1 MHIKGIGASKG
12 IAIAKAFKINEL
24 PLETLNNS
32 KGVEFETNLFDKAVK
47 QIAEDI
53 QHTIEVATTK
63 EQKEIFGAHLL
74 LAQDPVAAQDIKNAI
89 KDDNKSAIYATNE
102 YFSNMA
108 AVFDSMDDSYMKER
122 AADIRDILR
131 KFLYF
136 FHGIEEPNLSAINKE
151 VIIVAKDLSPSQ
163 TVQLDKKFVKGF
175 VTNIGGTT
183 SHTAIMARSMN
194 IPSIV
199 GTNNVLENV
208 NNDDLIALNGSN
220 GTLIINPTENELKEF
235 QKLLDEYN
243 AYLSEI
249 KSLIGKPS
257 VSSDNH
263 KVEIAANI
271 GSIKDVKLVLENDAE
286 AIGLFR
292 TEFLYMDNDHW
303 PTEEE
308 QFEAYKAVVE
318 AMKSKKVVIRTLDI
332 GGDKTLQYFKF
343 PEELNPFLGYRA
355 IRLCLDPK
363 HRDIFMAQLR
373 AIIRASEFGKVA
385 IMFPMIT
392 CVNEFIEAKKI
403 YLEAYEQVKLENSRI
418 ANVNEI
424 EVGLMM
430 ETPAASV
437 LSDQFCKYADF
448 VSIGTNDLIQY
459 SMAADR
465 MNESISYLYQPLNPS
480 ILRLVKYVI
489 DGAHKYGK
497 WAGMCGEMAGDSDAV
512 PILLG
517 LGLDEFSVGAGSIL
531 KTRKN
536 INSLSFKEMQS
547 LAEKAIKCESEQ
559 EVKELLRK
567 SITN

>member
-1 MHIKGIGASKG
+1 MHIKRIGASKG
-12 IAIAKAFKINEL
+12 IAIAKAFKIEEL
-24 PLETLNNS
+24 PLEILNNS
-32 KGVEFETNLFDKAVK
+32 KGAEYEIELFNKAVE
-47 QIAEDI
+47 QISADI
-53 QHTIEVATTK
+53 KHTIKMAKTN

-74 LAQDPVAAQDIKNAI
+74 LAQDPAAAEDIKSAI
-89 KDDNKSAIYATNE
+89 KNENKSAIYATNE
-102 YFSNMA
+102 YFNNMA
-108 AVFDSMDDSYMKER
+108 AVFDSMDDAYMKER
-122 AADIRDILR
+122 AADIRDILK

-136 FHGIEEPNLSAINKE
+136 FNGIKEPNLSAIDSE
-151 VIIVAKDLSPSQ
+151 VIIVAKDLSSSQ
-163 TVQLDKKFVKGF
+163 IVQLDKKYVKGF

-194 IPSIV
+194 IPSVV
-199 GTNNVLENV
+199 GTENVLENV

-220 GTLIINPTENELKEF
+220 GTVIINPSDAELKEC

-243 AYLSEI
+243 TYLVEVM
-249 KSLIGKPS
+249 SLIGKPS
-257 VSSDNH
+257 RTKDNH

-271 GSIKDVKLVLENDAE
+271 GGIKDVNSVLENDAE
-286 AIGLFR
+286 AVGLFR

-308 QFEAYKAVVE
+308 QFEAYKAVAE
-318 AMKSKKVVIRTLDI
+318 AMQGKKVIIRTLDI

-343 PEELNPFLGYRA
+343 PEEMNPFLGYRA

-363 HRDIFMAQLR
+363 HKEVFMAQLR

-392 CVNEFIEAKKI
+392 CVDEFIEAKKI
-403 YLEAYEQVKLENSRI
+403 YLEAYEQVKLENNKI
-418 ANVNEI
+418 AREEEI

-430 ETPAASV
+430 ETPAAAV

-459 SMAADR
+459 SMATDR

-489 DGAHKYGK
+489 DAAHKHGK
-497 WAGMCGEMAGDSDAV
+497 WAGMCGEMAGDPEAV
-512 PILLG
+512 PLLLG
-517 LGLDEFSVGAGSIL
+517 LELDEFSVGAGSIL
-531 KTRKN
+531 RTRKI
-536 INSLSFKEMQS
+536 INSLSFKEMQE
-547 LAEKAIKCESEQ
+547 LAEKALKCENEL
-559 EVKELLRK
+559 EVKEVLKAYLK
-567 SITN
+567 

>member
-1 MHIKGIGASKG
+1 MHIKRIGASKG
-12 IAIAKAFKINEL
+12 IAIAKAFKIEEL
-24 PLETLNNS
+24 PLEILNNS
-32 KGVEFETNLFDKAVK
+32 KGAEYEIELFNKAVE
-47 QIAEDI
+47 QISADI
-53 QHTIEVATTK
+53 KHTIKMAKTN

-74 LAQDPVAAQDIKNAI
+74 LAQDPAAAEDIKSAI
-89 KDDNKSAIYATNE
+89 KNENKSAIYATNE
-102 YFSNMA
+102 YFNNMA
-108 AVFDSMDDSYMKER
+108 AVFDSMDDAYMKER
-122 AADIRDILR
+122 AADIRDILK

-136 FHGIEEPNLSAINKE
+136 FNGIKEPNLSAIDSE

-163 TVQLDKKFVKGF
+163 IVQLDKKYVKGF

-194 IPSIV
+194 IPSVV
-199 GTNNVLENV
+199 GTENVLENV

-220 GTLIINPTENELKEF
+220 GTVIINPSDAELKEC

-243 AYLSEI
+243 TYLVEVM
-249 KSLIGKPS
+249 SLIGKPS
-257 VSSDNH
+257 RTKDNH

-271 GSIKDVKLVLENDAE
+271 GGIKDVNSVLENDAE
-286 AIGLFR
+286 AVGLFR

-308 QFEAYKAVVE
+308 QFEAYKAVAE
-318 AMKSKKVVIRTLDI
+318 AMQGKKVIIRTLDI

-343 PEELNPFLGYRA
+343 PEEMNPFLGYRA

-363 HRDIFMAQLR
+363 HKEVFMAQLR
-373 AIIRASEFGKVA
+373 EIIRASEFGKVA

-392 CVNEFIEAKKI
+392 CVDEFIEAKKI
-403 YLEAYEQVKLENSRI
+403 YLEAYEQVKLENNKI
-418 ANVNEI
+418 AREEEI

-430 ETPAASV
+430 ETPAAAV

-459 SMAADR
+459 SMATDR

-489 DGAHKYGK
+489 DAAHKHGK
-497 WAGMCGEMAGDSDAV
+497 WAGMCGEMAGDPEAV
-512 PILLG
+512 PLLLG
-517 LGLDEFSVGAGSIL
+517 LELDEFSVGAGSIL
-531 KTRKN
+531 RTRKI
-536 INSLSFKEMQS
+536 INSLSFKEMQE
-547 LAEKAIKCESEQ
+547 LAEKALKCENEL
-559 EVKELLRK
+559 EVKEVLKAYLK
-567 SITN
+567 

>member
-12 IAIAKAFKINEL
+12 IAIAKAFKIEEL
-24 PLETLNNS
+24 PLEILNNS
-32 KGVEFETNLFDKAVK
+32 KGIEYETELFNKAVE
-47 QIAEDI
+47 QISADI
-53 QHTIEVATTK
+53 KHTIEIAKTS

-74 LAQDPVAAQDIKNAI
+74 LAQDPAAAEDIKNAI
-89 KDDNKSAIYATNE
+89 KNENKSAIYATNE
-102 YFSNMA
+102 YFNNMA
-108 AVFDSMDDSYMKER
+108 AVFDSMDDAYMKER
-122 AADIRDILR
+122 AADIRDILK

-136 FHGIEEPNLSAINKE
+136 FNGIKEPNLSAIDSE
-151 VIIVAKDLSPSQ
+151 VIIVARDLSPSQ
-163 TVQLDKKFVKGF
+163 TVQLDKKYVKGF

-199 GTNNVLENV
+199 GTENVLENV
-208 NNDDLIALNGSN
+208 NNDDLIALNGAN
-220 GTLIINPTENELKEF
+220 GAVIINPSDAELSEY

-243 AYLSEI
+243 TYLIEI

-257 VSSDNH
+257 VTKDNH
-263 KVEIAANI
+263 KVEIASNI
-271 GSIKDVKLVLENDAE
+271 GGIKDVNSVIENDAE
-286 AIGLFR
+286 AVGLFR

-308 QFEAYKAVVE
+308 QFEAYKAVAE
-318 AMKSKKVVIRTLDI
+318 AMQGKKVIIRTLDI

-343 PEELNPFLGYRA
+343 PEEMNPFLGYRA

-363 HRDIFMAQLR
+363 HKEVFMAQLR

-392 CVNEFIEAKKI
+392 CVDEFIEAKKI
-403 YLEAYEQVKLENSRI
+403 YLEAYEQVKLENNKI
-418 ANVNEI
+418 AKADEI

-430 ETPAASV
+430 ETPAAAV

-489 DGAHKYGK
+489 DGAHKHGK
-497 WAGMCGEMAGDSDAV
+497 WAGMCGEMAGDPEAV
-512 PILLG
+512 PLLLG

-531 KTRKN
+531 RTRK
-536 INSLSFKEMQS
+536 IISSLSYKEMQE
-547 LAEKAIKCESEQ
+547 LAQKAIKCENEQ
-559 EVKELLRK
+559 EVKEVLKEYLK
-567 SITN
+567 

>member
-12 IAIAKAFKINEL
+12 IAIAKAFKIEEL
-24 PLETLNNS
+24 PLEILNNS
-32 KGVEFETNLFDKAVK
+32 KGAEYEIELFNKAVE
-47 QIAEDI
+47 QISADI
-53 QHTIEVATTK
+53 KHTIEIAKTN

-74 LAQDPVAAQDIKNAI
+74 LAQDPAAAEDIKSAI
-89 KDDNKSAIYATNE
+89 KNESKSAIYATNE
-102 YFSNMA
+102 YFNNMA
-108 AVFDSMDDSYMKER
+108 AVFDSMDDAYMKER
-122 AADIRDILR
+122 AADIRDILK

-136 FHGIEEPNLSAINKE
+136 FNGIKEPNLSAIDSE

-163 TVQLDKKFVKGF
+163 TVQLDKKYVKGF

-194 IPSIV
+194 IPSVV
-199 GTNNVLENV
+199 GTENVLENV
-208 NNDDLIALNGSN
+208 NNDDLVALNGSS
-220 GTLIINPTENELKEF
+220 GTVIINPSEFELSEY

-243 AYLSEI
+243 TYLVEI

-257 VSSDNH
+257 RTKDNH

-271 GSIKDVKLVLENDAE
+271 GGIKDVNSVLENDAE
-286 AIGLFR
+286 AVGLFR

-308 QFEAYKAVVE
+308 QFEAYKAVAE
-318 AMKSKKVVIRTLDI
+318 AMQGKKVIIRTLDI

-343 PEELNPFLGYRA
+343 PEEMNPFLGYRA

-363 HRDIFMAQLR
+363 HKEVFMAQLR

-392 CVNEFIEAKKI
+392 CVDEFIEAKKI
-403 YLEAYEQVKLENSRI
+403 YLEAYEQVKLENNKI
-418 ANVNEI
+418 AKADEI

-430 ETPAASV
+430 ETPAAAV

-489 DGAHKYGK
+489 DGAHKHGK
-497 WAGMCGEMAGDSDAV
+497 WAGMCGEMAGDPEAV
-512 PILLG
+512 PLLLG

-531 KTRKN
+531 RTRKI
-536 INSLSFKEMQS
+536 INSLSFKEMQE
-547 LAEKAIKCESEQ
+547 LAEKALKCENEQ
-559 EVKELLRK
+559 EVKEVLKDYLK
-567 SITN
+567 

>member
-1 MHIKGIGASKG
+1 MHIKRIGASKG
-12 IAIAKAFKINEL
+12 IAIAKAFKIEEL
-24 PLETLNNS
+24 PLEILNNS
-32 KGVEFETNLFDKAVK
+32 KGAEYEIELFNKAVE
-47 QIAEDI
+47 QISADI
-53 QHTIEVATTK
+53 KHTIKMAKTN

-74 LAQDPVAAQDIKNAI
+74 LAQDPAAAEDIKSAI
-89 KDDNKSAIYATNE
+89 KNENKSAIYATNE
-102 YFSNMA
+102 YFNNMA
-108 AVFDSMDDSYMKER
+108 AVFDSMDDAYMKER
-122 AADIRDILR
+122 AADIRDILK

-136 FHGIEEPNLSAINKE
+136 FNGIKEPNLSAIDSE

-163 TVQLDKKFVKGF
+163 IVQLDKKYVKGF

-194 IPSIV
+194 IPSVV
-199 GTNNVLENV
+199 GTENVLENV

-220 GTLIINPTENELKEF
+220 GTVIINPSDAELKEC

-243 AYLSEI
+243 TYLVEVM
-249 KSLIGKPS
+249 SLIGKPS
-257 VSSDNH
+257 RTKDNH

-271 GSIKDVKLVLENDAE
+271 GGIKDVNSVLENDAE
-286 AIGLFR
+286 AVGLFR

-308 QFEAYKAVVE
+308 QFEAYKAVAE
-318 AMKSKKVVIRTLDI
+318 AMQGKKVIIRTLDI

-343 PEELNPFLGYRA
+343 PEEMNPFLGYRA
-355 IRLCLDPK
+355 IRLCLEPK
-363 HRDIFMAQLR
+363 HKEVFMAQLR

-392 CVNEFIEAKKI
+392 CVDEFIEAKKI
-403 YLEAYEQVKLENSRI
+403 YLEAYEQVKLENNKI
-418 ANVNEI
+418 AREEEI

-430 ETPAASV
+430 ETPAAAV

-459 SMAADR
+459 SMATDR

-489 DGAHKYGK
+489 DAAHKHGK
-497 WAGMCGEMAGDSDAV
+497 WAGMCGEMAGDPEAV
-512 PILLG
+512 PLLLG
-517 LGLDEFSVGAGSIL
+517 LELDEFSVGAGSIL
-531 KTRKN
+531 RTRKI
-536 INSLSFKEMQS
+536 INSLSFKEMQE
-547 LAEKAIKCESEQ
+547 LAEKALKCENEL
-559 EVKELLRK
+559 EVKEVLKAYLK
-567 SITN
+567 

>member
-1 MHIKGIGASKG
+1 MHIKRIGASKG
-12 IAIAKAFKINEL
+12 IAIAKAFKIEEL
-24 PLETLNNS
+24 PLEILNNS
-32 KGVEFETNLFDKAVK
+32 KGAEYEIELFNKAVE
-47 QIAEDI
+47 QISADI
-53 QHTIEVATTK
+53 KHTIKMAKTN

-74 LAQDPVAAQDIKNAI
+74 LAQDPAAAEDIKSAI
-89 KDDNKSAIYATNE
+89 KNENKSAIYATNE
-102 YFSNMA
+102 YFNNMA
-108 AVFDSMDDSYMKER
+108 AVFDSMDDAYMKER
-122 AADIRDILR
+122 AADIRDILK

-136 FHGIEEPNLSAINKE
+136 FNGIKEPNLSAIDSE

-163 TVQLDKKFVKGF
+163 IVQLDKKYVKGF

-194 IPSIV
+194 IPSVV
-199 GTNNVLENV
+199 GTENVLENV

-220 GTLIINPTENELKEF
+220 STVIINPSDAELKEC

-243 AYLSEI
+243 TYLVEVM
-249 KSLIGKPS
+249 SLIGKPS
-257 VSSDNH
+257 RTKDNH

-271 GSIKDVKLVLENDAE
+271 GGIKDVNSVLENDAE
-286 AIGLFR
+286 AVGLFR

-308 QFEAYKAVVE
+308 QFEAYKAVAE
-318 AMKSKKVVIRTLDI
+318 AMQGKKVIIRTLDI

-343 PEELNPFLGYRA
+343 PEEMNPFLGYRA

-363 HRDIFMAQLR
+363 HKEVFMAQLR

-392 CVNEFIEAKKI
+392 CVDEFIEAKKI
-403 YLEAYEQVKLENSRI
+403 YLEAYEQVKLENNKI
-418 ANVNEI
+418 AREEEI

-430 ETPAASV
+430 ETPAAAV

-459 SMAADR
+459 SMATDR

-489 DGAHKYGK
+489 DAAHKHGK
-497 WAGMCGEMAGDSDAV
+497 WAGMCGEMAGDPEAV
-512 PILLG
+512 PLLLG
-517 LGLDEFSVGAGSIL
+517 LELDEFSVGAGSIL
-531 KTRKN
+531 RTRKI
-536 INSLSFKEMQS
+536 INSLSFKEMQE
-547 LAEKAIKCESEQ
+547 LAEKALKCENEL
-559 EVKELLRK
+559 EVKEVLKAYLK
-567 SITN
+567 

>member
-12 IAIAKAFKINEL
+12 IAIAKAFKIEEL
-24 PLETLNNS
+24 PLEILNNS
-32 KGVEFETNLFDKAVK
+32 KGAEYEIELFNKAVE
-47 QIAEDI
+47 QISADI
-53 QHTIEVATTK
+53 KHTIEIAKTN
-63 EQKEIFGAHLL
+63 EQKEIFAAHLL
-74 LAQDPVAAQDIKNAI
+74 LAQDPAAAEDIKNAI
-89 KDDNKSAIYATNE
+89 TNENKSAIYATNE
-102 YFSNMA
+102 YFNNMA
-108 AVFDSMDDSYMKER
+108 AVFDSMDDAYMKER
-122 AADIRDILR
+122 AADIRDILK

-136 FHGIEEPNLSAINKE
+136 FNGIKEPNLSAIDSE

-163 TVQLDKKFVKGF
+163 TVQLDKKYVKGF

-183 SHTAIMARSMN
+183 SHTAIMARSIN
-194 IPSIV
+194 IPGVV
-199 GTNNVLENV
+199 GTESVLENV
-208 NNDDLIALNGSN
+208 NNDDLIALNGSS
-220 GTLIINPTENELKEF
+220 GAVIINPSEAELSEY

-243 AYLSEI
+243 TYLVEI

-257 VSSDNH
+257 ITKDNH

-271 GSIKDVKLVLENDAE
+271 GGIKDVNSVLENDAE
-286 AIGLFR
+286 AVGLFR

-308 QFEAYKAVVE
+308 QFEAYKAVAE
-318 AMKSKKVVIRTLDI
+318 AMQGKKVIIRTLDI

-343 PEELNPFLGYRA
+343 PEEMNPFLGYRA

-363 HRDIFMAQLR
+363 HKEVFMAQLR

-392 CVNEFIEAKKI
+392 CVDEFIEAKKI
-403 YLEAYEQVKLENSRI
+403 YFEAYEQVKLENNKI
-418 ANVNEI
+418 AKADEI

-430 ETPAASV
+430 ETPAAAV

-489 DGAHKYGK
+489 DGAHKQGK
-497 WAGMCGEMAGDSDAV
+497 WAGMCGEMAGDPEAV
-512 PILLG
+512 PLLLG

-531 KTRKN
+531 RTRKI
-536 INSLSFKEMQS
+536 INSLSFKEMQE
-547 LAEKAIKCESEQ
+547 LAEKALKCENEQ
-559 EVKELLRK
+559 EVKEVLKDYLK
-567 SITN
+567 

>member
-1 MHIKGIGASKG
+1 MHIKRIGASKG
-12 IAIAKAFKINEL
+12 IAIAKAFKIEEL
-24 PLETLNNS
+24 PLEILNNS
-32 KGVEFETNLFDKAVK
+32 KGAEYEIELFNKAVE
-47 QIAEDI
+47 QISADI
-53 QHTIEVATTK
+53 KHTIKMAKTN

-74 LAQDPVAAQDIKNAI
+74 LAQDPAAAEDIKSAI
-89 KDDNKSAIYATNE
+89 KNENKSAIYATNE
-102 YFSNMA
+102 YFNNMA
-108 AVFDSMDDSYMKER
+108 AVFDSMDDAYMKER
-122 AADIRDILR
+122 AADIRDILK

-136 FHGIEEPNLSAINKE
+136 FNGIKEPNLSAIDSE

-163 TVQLDKKFVKGF
+163 IVQLDKKYVKGF

-194 IPSIV
+194 IPSVV
-199 GTNNVLENV
+199 GTENVLENV

-220 GTLIINPTENELKEF
+220 GTVIINPSDAELKEC
-235 QKLLDEYN
+235 QKLLDQYN
-243 AYLSEI
+243 TYLVEVM
-249 KSLIGKPS
+249 SLIGKPS
-257 VSSDNH
+257 RTKDNH

-271 GSIKDVKLVLENDAE
+271 GGIKDVNSVLENDAE
-286 AIGLFR
+286 AVGLFR

-308 QFEAYKAVVE
+308 QFEAYKAVAE
-318 AMKSKKVVIRTLDI
+318 AMQGKKVIIRTLDI

-343 PEELNPFLGYRA
+343 PEEMNPFLGYRA

-363 HRDIFMAQLR
+363 HKEVFMAQLR

-392 CVNEFIEAKKI
+392 CVDEFIEAKKI
-403 YLEAYEQVKLENSRI
+403 YLEAYEQVKLENNKI
-418 ANVNEI
+418 AREEEI

-430 ETPAASV
+430 ETPAAAV

-459 SMAADR
+459 SMATDR

-489 DGAHKYGK
+489 DAAHKHGK
-497 WAGMCGEMAGDSDAV
+497 WAGMCGEMAGDPEAV
-512 PILLG
+512 PLLLG
-517 LGLDEFSVGAGSIL
+517 LELDEFSVGAGSIL
-531 KTRKN
+531 RTRKI
-536 INSLSFKEMQS
+536 INSLSFKEMQE
-547 LAEKAIKCESEQ
+547 LAEKALKCENEL
-559 EVKELLRK
+559 EVKEVLKAYLK
-567 SITN
+567 

>member
-12 IAIAKAFKINEL
+12 IAIAKAFKIEEL
-24 PLETLNNS
+24 PLEILNNS
-32 KGVEFETNLFDKAVK
+32 KGAENEIELFNKAVE
-47 QIAEDI
+47 QISADI
-53 QHTIEVATTK
+53 KHTIEIAKTN

-74 LAQDPVAAQDIKNAI
+74 LAQDPAAAEDIKKAI
-89 KDDNKSAIYATNE
+89 KNENKSAIYATNE
-102 YFSNMA
+102 YFNNMA
-108 AVFDSMDDSYMKER
+108 AVFDSMDDAYMKER
-122 AADIRDILR
+122 AADIRDILK
-131 KFLYF
+131 KFLHF
-136 FHGIEEPNLSAINKE
+136 FNGIKEPNLSAIDSE

-163 TVQLDKKFVKGF
+163 TVQLDKKYVKGF

-194 IPSIV
+194 IPSVV
-199 GTNNVLENV
+199 GTENVLENV
-208 NNDDLIALNGSN
+208 NNDDLIALNGSS
-220 GTLIINPTENELKEF
+220 GAVIINPSEAELSEY

-243 AYLSEI
+243 TYLVEI

-257 VSSDNH
+257 RTKDNH

-271 GSIKDVKLVLENDAE
+271 GGIKDVNSVLENDAE
-286 AIGLFR
+286 AVGLFR

-308 QFEAYKAVVE
+308 QFEAYKAVAE
-318 AMKSKKVVIRTLDI
+318 AMQGKKVIIRTLDI

-343 PEELNPFLGYRA
+343 PEEMNPFLGYRA

-363 HRDIFMAQLR
+363 HKEVFMAQLR

-392 CVNEFIEAKKI
+392 CVDEFIEAKKI
-403 YLEAYEQVKLENSRI
+403 YLEAYEQVKLENNKI
-418 ANVNEI
+418 AKADEI

-430 ETPAASV
+430 ETPAAAV

-489 DGAHKYGK
+489 DGAHKHGK
-497 WAGMCGEMAGDSDAV
+497 WAGMCGEMAGDPEAV
-512 PILLG
+512 PLLLG
-517 LGLDEFSVGAGSIL
+517 LGLGEFSVGAGSIL
-531 KTRKN
+531 RTRKI
-536 INSLSFKEMQS
+536 INSLSFKEMQQ
-547 LAEKAIKCESEQ
+547 LAEKALKCENEQ
-559 EVKELLRK
+559 EVKEVLKDYLK
-567 SITN
+567 

>member
-1 MHIKGIGASKG
+1 MHIKRIGASKG
-12 IAIAKAFKINEL
+12 IAIAKAFKIEEL
-24 PLETLNNS
+24 PLEILNNS
-32 KGVEFETNLFDKAVK
+32 KGAEYEIELFNKAVE
-47 QIAEDI
+47 QISADI
-53 QHTIEVATTK
+53 KHTIKMAKTN

-74 LAQDPVAAQDIKNAI
+74 LAQDPAAAEDIKSAI
-89 KDDNKSAIYATNE
+89 KNENKSAIYATNE
-102 YFSNMA
+102 YFNNMA
-108 AVFDSMDDSYMKER
+108 AVFDSMDDAYMKER
-122 AADIRDILR
+122 AADIRDILK

-136 FHGIEEPNLSAINKE
+136 FNGIKEPNLSAIDSE

-163 TVQLDKKFVKGF
+163 IVQLDKKYVKGF

-194 IPSIV
+194 IPSVV
-199 GTNNVLENV
+199 GTENVLENV

-220 GTLIINPTENELKEF
+220 GTVIISPSDAELKEC

-243 AYLSEI
+243 TYLVEVM
-249 KSLIGKPS
+249 SLIGKPS
-257 VSSDNH
+257 RTKDNH

-271 GSIKDVKLVLENDAE
+271 GGIKDVNSVLENDAE
-286 AIGLFR
+286 AVGLFR

-308 QFEAYKAVVE
+308 QFEAYKAVAE
-318 AMKSKKVVIRTLDI
+318 AMQGKKVIIRTLDI

-343 PEELNPFLGYRA
+343 PEEMNPFLGYRA

-363 HRDIFMAQLR
+363 HKEVFMAQLR

-392 CVNEFIEAKKI
+392 CVDEFIEAKKI
-403 YLEAYEQVKLENSRI
+403 YLEAYEQVKLENNKI
-418 ANVNEI
+418 AREEEI

-430 ETPAASV
+430 ETPAAAV

-459 SMAADR
+459 SMATDR

-489 DGAHKYGK
+489 DAAHKHGK
-497 WAGMCGEMAGDSDAV
+497 WAGMCGEMAGDPEAV
-512 PILLG
+512 PLLLG
-517 LGLDEFSVGAGSIL
+517 LELDEFSVGAGSIL
-531 KTRKN
+531 RTRKI
-536 INSLSFKEMQS
+536 INSLSFKEMQE
-547 LAEKAIKCESEQ
+547 LAEKALKCENEL
-559 EVKELLRK
+559 EVKEVLKAYLK
-567 SITN
+567 

>member
-12 IAIAKAFKINEL
+12 IAIAKAFKIEEL
-24 PLETLNNS
+24 PLEILNNS
-32 KGVEFETNLFDKAVK
+32 KGAEYEIELFNKAVE
-47 QIAEDI
+47 QISADI
-53 QHTIEVATTK
+53 KHTIKIAKTN

-74 LAQDPVAAQDIKNAI
+74 LAQDPAAAEDIKNAI
-89 KDDNKSAIYATNE
+89 KNENKSAIYATNE
-102 YFSNMA
+102 YFNNMA
-108 AVFDSMDDSYMKER
+108 AVFDAMDDAYMKER
-122 AADIRDILR
+122 AADIRDILK
-131 KFLYF
+131 KFIYF
-136 FHGIEEPNLSAINKE
+136 FNGIKEPNLNAIDSE

-163 TVQLDKKFVKGF
+163 TVQLDKKYVKGF

-194 IPSIV
+194 IPSVV
-199 GTNNVLENV
+199 GTENVLENV
-208 NNDDLIALNGSN
+208 NNDDLIALNGSS
-220 GTLIINPTENELKEF
+220 GAAIINPSEAELSEY

-243 AYLSEI
+243 TYLVEI

-257 VSSDNH
+257 ITKDNH

-271 GSIKDVKLVLENDAE
+271 GGIKDVNSVLENDAE
-286 AIGLFR
+286 AVGLFR

-308 QFEAYKAVVE
+308 QFEAYKAVAE
-318 AMKSKKVVIRTLDI
+318 AMQGKKVIIRTLDI

-343 PEELNPFLGYRA
+343 PEEMNPFLGYRA
-355 IRLCLDPK
+355 IRLCLDSK
-363 HRDIFMAQLR
+363 HKEVFMAQLR
-373 AIIRASEFGKVA
+373 AIIRTSEFGKVA

-392 CVNEFIEAKKI
+392 CVDEFIEAKKI
-403 YLEAYEQVKLENSRI
+403 YLEAYEQVKLENNKI
-418 ANVNEI
+418 AKADEI

-430 ETPAASV
+430 ETPAAAV

-489 DGAHKYGK
+489 DGAHKHGK
-497 WAGMCGEMAGDSDAV
+497 WAGMCGEMAGDPEAV
-512 PILLG
+512 PLLLG

-531 KTRKN
+531 RTRKI
-536 INSLSFKEMQS
+536 INSLSFKEMQE
-547 LAEKAIKCESEQ
+547 LAEKALKCENEQ
-559 EVKELLRK
+559 EVKEVLKDYLK
-567 SITN
+567 

>member
-12 IAIAKAFKINEL
+12 IAIAKAFKIEEL
-24 PLETLNNS
+24 PLEILNNS
-32 KGVEFETNLFDKAVK
+32 KGAEYEIELFNKAAE
-47 QIAEDI
+47 QISADI
-53 QHTIEVATTK
+53 KHTIEIAKTN
-63 EQKEIFGAHLL
+63 EQKEIFAAHLL
-74 LAQDPVAAQDIKNAI
+74 LAQDPAAAEDIKNAI
-89 KDDNKSAIYATNE
+89 KNENKSAIYATNE
-102 YFSNMA
+102 YFNNMA
-108 AVFDSMDDSYMKER
+108 AVFDSMDDAYMKER
-122 AADIRDILR
+122 EADIRDILK

-136 FHGIEEPNLSAINKE
+136 FNGIKEPNLSAIDSE

-163 TVQLDKKFVKGF
+163 TVQLDKKYVKGF

-194 IPSIV
+194 IPSVV
-199 GTNNVLENV
+199 GIENVLENV
-208 NNDDLIALNGSN
+208 NNDDLIALNGSS
-220 GTLIINPTENELKEF
+220 GAVIINPSEAELSEY

-243 AYLSEI
+243 TYLVEI

-257 VSSDNH
+257 RTKDNH

-271 GSIKDVKLVLENDAE
+271 GGIKDVNSVLENDAE
-286 AIGLFR
+286 AVGLFR

-308 QFEAYKAVVE
+308 QFEAYKAVAE
-318 AMKSKKVVIRTLDI
+318 AMKGKKVIIRTLDI

-343 PEELNPFLGYRA
+343 PEEMNPFLGYRA
-355 IRLCLDPK
+355 VRLCLDPK
-363 HRDIFMAQLR
+363 HKEVFMAQLR

-392 CVNEFIEAKKI
+392 CVDEFIEAKKI
-403 YLEAYEQVKLENSRI
+403 YFEAYEQVKLENNKI
-418 ANVNEI
+418 AKADEI

-430 ETPAASV
+430 ETPAAAV

-489 DGAHKYGK
+489 DGAHKHGK
-497 WAGMCGEMAGDSDAV
+497 WAGMCGEMAGDPEAV
-512 PILLG
+512 PLLLG

-531 KTRKN
+531 RTRKI
-536 INSLSFKEMQS
+536 INSLSFKEMQE
-547 LAEKAIKCESEQ
+547 LAEKALKCENEQ
-559 EVKELLRK
+559 DVKEVLKDYLK
-567 SITN
+567 

>member
-12 IAIAKAFKINEL
+12 IAIAKAFKIEEL
-24 PLETLNNS
+24 PLEILNNS
-32 KGVEFETNLFDKAVK
+32 KGAEYEIELFNKAVE
-47 QIAEDI
+47 QISADI
-53 QHTIEVATTK
+53 KHTIEIAKTN

-74 LAQDPVAAQDIKNAI
+74 LAQDPAAAEDIKNAI
-89 KDDNKSAIYATNE
+89 KNENKSAIYATNE
-102 YFSNMA
+102 YFNNMA
-108 AVFDSMDDSYMKER
+108 AVFDSMDDAYMKER
-122 AADIRDILR
+122 AADIRDILK

-136 FHGIEEPNLSAINKE
+136 FNGIKEPNLSEIDSE

-163 TVQLDKKFVKGF
+163 TVQLDRKYVKGF

-194 IPSIV
+194 IPSVV
-199 GTNNVLENV
+199 GTENVLENV
-208 NNDDLIALNGSN
+208 NNDDLIALNGSS
-220 GTLIINPTENELKEF
+220 GTVIINPSEAELSEY

-243 AYLSEI
+243 TYLVEI

-257 VSSDNH
+257 RTKDNH

-271 GSIKDVKLVLENDAE
+271 GGIKDVNSVLENDAE

-308 QFEAYKAVVE
+308 QFEAYKAVAE
-318 AMKSKKVVIRTLDI
+318 AMQGKKVIIRTLDI

-343 PEELNPFLGYRA
+343 PEEMNPFLGYRA

-363 HRDIFMAQLR
+363 HKEVFMAQLR

-392 CVNEFIEAKKI
+392 CVDEFIEAKKI
-403 YLEAYEQVKLENSRI
+403 YLEAYEQVKLENNKI
-418 ANVNEI
+418 AKADEI

-430 ETPAASV
+430 ETPAAAV

-489 DGAHKYGK
+489 DGAHKHGK
-497 WAGMCGEMAGDSDAV
+497 WAGMCGEMAGDPEAV
-512 PILLG
+512 PLLLG

-531 KTRKN
+531 RTRKI
-536 INSLSFKEMQS
+536 INSLSFKEMQE
-547 LAEKAIKCESEQ
+547 LAEKALKCENQ
-559 EVKELLRK
+559 LEVKEVLKTYLK
-567 SITN
+567 

>member
-12 IAIAKAFKINEL
+12 IAIAKAFKIEEL
-24 PLETLNNS
+24 PLEILNNS
-32 KGVEFETNLFDKAVK
+32 KGAEYEIELFNKAVE
-47 QIAEDI
+47 QISADI
-53 QHTIEVATTK
+53 KHTIKIAKTN

-74 LAQDPVAAQDIKNAI
+74 LAQDPAAAEDIKSAI
-89 KDDNKSAIYATNE
+89 KNESKSAIYATNE
-102 YFSNMA
+102 YFNNMA
-108 AVFDSMDDSYMKER
+108 AVFDSMDDAYMKER
-122 AADIRDILR
+122 AADIRDILK

-136 FHGIEEPNLSAINKE
+136 FNGIKEPNLSAIDSE

-163 TVQLDKKFVKGF
+163 TVQLDKKYVKGF

-194 IPSIV
+194 IPSVV
-199 GTNNVLENV
+199 GTENVLENV
-208 NNDDLIALNGSN
+208 NNDDLIALNGSS
-220 GTLIINPTENELKEF
+220 GTVIINPIEAELSEY

-243 AYLSEI
+243 TYLVEI

-257 VSSDNH
+257 RTKDNH

-271 GSIKDVKLVLENDAE
+271 GGIKDVNSVLENDAE
-286 AIGLFR
+286 AVGLFR

-308 QFEAYKAVVE
+308 QFEAYKAVTE
-318 AMKSKKVVIRTLDI
+318 AMQGKKVIIRTLDI
-332 GGDKTLQYFKF
+332 GGDKSLQYFKF
-343 PEELNPFLGYRA
+343 PEEMNPFLGYRA

-363 HRDIFMAQLR
+363 HKEVFMAQLR

-392 CVNEFIEAKKI
+392 CVDEFIEAKKI
-403 YLEAYEQVKLENSRI
+403 YLEAYEQVKLKNNKI
-418 ANVNEI
+418 AKADEI

-430 ETPAASV
+430 ETPAAAV

-489 DGAHKYGK
+489 DGAHKHGK
-497 WAGMCGEMAGDSDAV
+497 WAGMCGEMAGDPEAV
-512 PILLG
+512 PLLLG

-531 KTRKN
+531 RTRKI
-536 INSLSFKEMQS
+536 INSLSFKEMQE
-547 LAEKAIKCESEQ
+547 LAEKALKCENEQ
-559 EVKELLRK
+559 EVKEVLKDYLK
-567 SITN
+567 

>member
-12 IAIAKAFKINEL
+12 IAIAKAFKIEEL
-24 PLETLNNS
+24 PLEILNNS
-32 KGVEFETNLFDKAVK
+32 KGAEYEIELFNKAVE
-47 QIAEDI
+47 QISADI
-53 QHTIEVATTK
+53 KHTIEIAKTN
-63 EQKEIFGAHLL
+63 EQKEIFAAHLL
-74 LAQDPVAAQDIKNAI
+74 LAQDPAAAEDIKNAI
-89 KDDNKSAIYATNE
+89 TNENKSAIYATNE
-102 YFSNMA
+102 YFNNMA
-108 AVFDSMDDSYMKER
+108 AVFDSMDDAYMKER
-122 AADIRDILR
+122 AADIRDILK

-136 FHGIEEPNLSAINKE
+136 FNGIKEPNLSAIDSE

-163 TVQLDKKFVKGF
+163 TVQLDKKYVKGF

-183 SHTAIMARSMN
+183 SHTAIMARSIN
-194 IPSIV
+194 IPGVV
-199 GTNNVLENV
+199 GTESVLENV
-208 NNDDLIALNGSN
+208 NNDDLIALNGSS
-220 GTLIINPTENELKEF
+220 GAVIINPSEAELSEY

-243 AYLSEI
+243 TYLVEI

-257 VSSDNH
+257 ITKDNH

-271 GSIKDVKLVLENDAE
+271 GGIKDVNSVLENDAE
-286 AIGLFR
+286 AVGLFR

-308 QFEAYKAVVE
+308 QFEAYKAVAE
-318 AMKSKKVVIRTLDI
+318 AMQGKKVIIRTLDI

-343 PEELNPFLGYRA
+343 PEEMNPFLGYRA

-363 HRDIFMAQLR
+363 HKEVFMAQLR

-392 CVNEFIEAKKI
+392 CVDEFIEAKKI
-403 YLEAYEQVKLENSRI
+403 YFEAYEQVKLENNKI
-418 ANVNEI
+418 AKADEI

-430 ETPAASV
+430 ETPAAAV

-489 DGAHKYGK
+489 DGAHKQGK
-497 WAGMCGEMAGDSDAV
+497 WAGMCGEMAGDPEAV
-512 PILLG
+512 PLLLG

-531 KTRKN
+531 RTRKI
-536 INSLSFKEMQS
+536 INLLSFKEMQE
-547 LAEKAIKCESEQ
+547 LAEKALKCENEQ
-559 EVKELLRK
+559 EVKEVLKDYLK
-567 SITN
+567 

>member
-1 MHIKGIGASKG
+1 MHIKRIGASKG
-12 IAIAKAFKINEL
+12 IAIAKAFKIEEL
-24 PLETLNNS
+24 PLEILNNS
-32 KGVEFETNLFDKAVK
+32 KGAEYEIELFNKAVE
-47 QIAEDI
+47 QISADI
-53 QHTIEVATTK
+53 KHTIKMAKTN

-74 LAQDPVAAQDIKNAI
+74 LAQDPAAAEDIKSAI
-89 KDDNKSAIYATNE
+89 KNENKSAIYATNE
-102 YFSNMA
+102 YFNNMA
-108 AVFDSMDDSYMKER
+108 AVFDSMDDAYMKER
-122 AADIRDILR
+122 AADIRDILK

-136 FHGIEEPNLSAINKE
+136 FNGIKEPNLSAIDSE

-163 TVQLDKKFVKGF
+163 IVQLDKKYVKGF

-194 IPSIV
+194 IPSVV
-199 GTNNVLENV
+199 GTENVLENV

-220 GTLIINPTENELKEF
+220 GTVIINPSDAELKEC

-243 AYLSEI
+243 TYLVEVM
-249 KSLIGKPS
+249 SLIGKPS
-257 VSSDNH
+257 RTKDNH

-271 GSIKDVKLVLENDAE
+271 GGIKDVNSVLENDAE
-286 AIGLFR
+286 AVGLFR

-308 QFEAYKAVVE
+308 QFEAYKAVAE
-318 AMKSKKVVIRTLDI
+318 AMQGKKVIIRTLDI

-343 PEELNPFLGYRA
+343 PEEMNPFLGYRA

-363 HRDIFMAQLR
+363 HKEVFMAQLR

-392 CVNEFIEAKKI
+392 CVDEFIEAKKI
-403 YLEAYEQVKLENSRI
+403 YLEAYEQVKLENNKI
-418 ANVNEI
+418 AREEEI

-430 ETPAASV
+430 ETPAAAV

-459 SMAADR
+459 SMATDR

-489 DGAHKYGK
+489 DAAHKHGK
-497 WAGMCGEMAGDSDAV
+497 WAGMCGEMAGDPEAV
-512 PILLG
+512 PLLLG
-517 LGLDEFSVGAGSIL
+517 LELDEFSVGAGSIL
-531 KTRKN
+531 RTRKI
-536 INSLSFKEMQS
+536 INSLSFKEMQE
-547 LAEKAIKCESEQ
+547 LAEKALKCENEL
-559 EVKELLRK
+559 EVKEVLKAYLK
-567 SITN
+567 

>member
-12 IAIAKAFKINEL
+12 IAIAKAFKIEEL
-24 PLETLNNS
+24 PLEILNNS
-32 KGVEFETNLFDKAVK
+32 KGAEYEIELFNKAVE
-47 QIAEDI
+47 QISADI
-53 QHTIEVATTK
+53 KHTIKIAKTN

-74 LAQDPVAAQDIKNAI
+74 LAQDPVAAEDIKSAI
-89 KDDNKSAIYATNE
+89 KNENKSAIYATNE
-102 YFSNMA
+102 YFNNMA
-108 AVFDSMDDSYMKER
+108 AVFDSMEDAYMKER
-122 AADIRDILR
+122 AADIRDILK

-136 FHGIEEPNLSAINKE
+136 FNGIKEPNLSAINSE

-163 TVQLDKKFVKGF
+163 TVQLDKKYVKGF

-194 IPSIV
+194 IPSVV
-199 GTNNVLENV
+199 GTENVLENV

-220 GTLIINPTENELKEF
+220 GTIIINPSESELSEY

-243 AYLSEI
+243 TYLVEI

-257 VSSDNH
+257 RTKDNH
-263 KVEIAANI
+263 KVEIASNI
-271 GSIKDVKLVLENDAE
+271 GGIKDVNFVLENDAE
-286 AIGLFR
+286 AVGLFR

-308 QFEAYKAVVE
+308 QFEAYKTVAE
-318 AMKSKKVVIRTLDI
+318 AMQGKKVIIRTLDI

-343 PEELNPFLGYRA
+343 PEEMNPFLGYRA

-363 HRDIFMAQLR
+363 HKEVFMAQLR

-392 CVNEFIEAKKI
+392 CVDEFIEAKKI
-403 YLEAYEQVKLENSRI
+403 YLEAYEQVKLTNNKI
-418 ANVNEI
+418 AREDEI

-430 ETPAASV
+430 ETPAAAV

-489 DGAHKYGK
+489 DGAHKHGK
-497 WAGMCGEMAGDSDAV
+497 WAGMCGEMAGDPEAV
-512 PILLG
+512 PLLLG

-531 KTRKN
+531 RTRKI
-536 INSLSFKEMQS
+536 INSLSFKEMQE
-547 LAEKAIKCESEQ
+547 LAEKALKCESEL
-559 EVKELLRK
+559 EVKEVLKAYLK
-567 SITN
+567 

>member
-1 MHIKGIGASKG
+1 MHIKRIGASKG
-12 IAIAKAFKINEL
+12 IAIAKAFKIEEL
-24 PLETLNNS
+24 PLEILNNS
-32 KGVEFETNLFDKAVK
+32 KGAEYEIELFNKAVE
-47 QIAEDI
+47 QISADI
-53 QHTIEVATTK
+53 KHTIKMAKTN

-74 LAQDPVAAQDIKNAI
+74 LAQDPAAAEDIKSAI
-89 KDDNKSAIYATNE
+89 KNENKSAIYATNE
-102 YFSNMA
+102 YFNNMA
-108 AVFDSMDDSYMKER
+108 AVFDSMDDAYMKER
-122 AADIRDILR
+122 AADIRDILK

-136 FHGIEEPNLSAINKE
+136 FNGIKEPNLSAIDSE

-163 TVQLDKKFVKGF
+163 IVQLDKKYVKGF

-194 IPSIV
+194 IPSVV
-199 GTNNVLENV
+199 GTENVLENV

-220 GTLIINPTENELKEF
+220 GTVIINPSDAELKEC

-243 AYLSEI
+243 TYLVEVM
-249 KSLIGKPS
+249 SLIGKPS
-257 VSSDNH
+257 RTKDNH

-271 GSIKDVKLVLENDAE
+271 GGIKDVNSVLENDAE
-286 AIGLFR
+286 AVGLFR

-308 QFEAYKAVVE
+308 QFEAYKAVAE
-318 AMKSKKVVIRTLDI
+318 AMQGKKVIIRTLDI

-343 PEELNPFLGYRA
+343 PEEMNPFLGYRA
-355 IRLCLDPK
+355 IRLCLVPK
-363 HRDIFMAQLR
+363 HKEVFMAQLR

-392 CVNEFIEAKKI
+392 CVDEFIEAKKI
-403 YLEAYEQVKLENSRI
+403 YLEAYEQVKLENNKI
-418 ANVNEI
+418 AREEEI

-430 ETPAASV
+430 ETPAAAV

-459 SMAADR
+459 SMATDR

-489 DGAHKYGK
+489 DAAHKHGK
-497 WAGMCGEMAGDSDAV
+497 WAGMCGEMAGDPEAV
-512 PILLG
+512 PLLLG
-517 LGLDEFSVGAGSIL
+517 LELDEFSVGAGSIL
-531 KTRKN
+531 RTRKI
-536 INSLSFKEMQS
+536 INSLSFKEMQE
-547 LAEKAIKCESEQ
+547 LAEKALKCENEL
-559 EVKELLRK
+559 EVKEVLKAYLK
-567 SITN
+567 

>member
-1 MHIKGIGASKG
+1 MHIKRIGASKG
-12 IAIAKAFKINEL
+12 IAIAKAFKIEEL
-24 PLETLNNS
+24 PLEILNNS
-32 KGVEFETNLFDKAVK
+32 KGAEYEIELFNKAVE
-47 QIAEDI
+47 QISADI
-53 QHTIEVATTK
+53 KHTIKMAKTN

-74 LAQDPVAAQDIKNAI
+74 LAQDPAAAEDIKSAI
-89 KDDNKSAIYATNE
+89 KNENKSAIYATNE
-102 YFSNMA
+102 YFNNMA
-108 AVFDSMDDSYMKER
+108 AVFDSMDDAYMKER
-122 AADIRDILR
+122 AADIRDILK

-136 FHGIEEPNLSAINKE
+136 FNGIKEPNLSAIDSE

-163 TVQLDKKFVKGF
+163 IVQLDKKYVKGF

-194 IPSIV
+194 IPSVV
-199 GTNNVLENV
+199 GTENVLENV

-220 GTLIINPTENELKEF
+220 GTVIINPSDAELKEC

-243 AYLSEI
+243 TYLVEVM
-249 KSLIGKPS
+249 SLIGKPS
-257 VSSDNH
+257 RTKDNH

-271 GSIKDVKLVLENDAE
+271 GGIKDVNSVLENDAE
-286 AIGLFR
+286 AVGLFR

-308 QFEAYKAVVE
+308 QFEAYKAVAE
-318 AMKSKKVVIRTLDI
+318 AMQGKKVIIRTLDI

-343 PEELNPFLGYRA
+343 PEEMNPFLGYRA

-363 HRDIFMAQLR
+363 HKEVFMAQLR

-392 CVNEFIEAKKI
+392 CVDEFIEAKKI
-403 YLEAYEQVKLENSRI
+403 YLEAYEQVKLENNKI
-418 ANVNEI
+418 AREEEI

-430 ETPAASV
+430 ETPAAAV

-459 SMAADR
+459 SMATDR

-489 DGAHKYGK
+489 DAAHKHGK
-497 WAGMCGEMAGDSDAV
+497 WAGMCGEMAGDPEAV
-512 PILLG
+512 PLLLG

-531 KTRKN
+531 RTRKI
-536 INSLSFKEMQS
+536 INSLSFKEMQE
-547 LAEKAIKCESEQ
+547 LAEKALKCENEL
-559 EVKELLRK
+559 EVKEVLKAYLK
-567 SITN
+567 